1 LGVARWRDRRR
12 RRRVN
17 RVGAH
22 TDGAPAVSLQN
33 RRLTPTATLPEPSGL
48 KVRDAGTSTLSQCS
62 PPTTLPTIIPTSA
75 PAGIVKT
82 YWIPHSSSPLQPP
95 PTIAPAPSPT
105 SAPPKKPPMTQV
117 ARRPSPH
124 IPAPVLTSSRGRDTR
139 ANLVS
144 APLLRRTTM
153 VSPSIDSSVPV
164 ARRSADVTRTRSP
177 GAGAGAG
184 GCWAG
189 RRFTARLRTTAN
201 AQ

>member
-1 LGVARWRDRRR
+1 
-12 RRRVN
+12 
-17 RVGAH
+17 
-22 TDGAPAVSLQN
+22 P
-33 RRLTPTATLPEPSGL
+33 
-48 KVRDAGTSTLSQCS
+48 GTSASSQS
-62 PPTTLPTIIPTSA
+62 APPTSLPTLIPTSA

-124 IPAPVLTSSRGRDTR
+124 IPAPVLTSSRGRGAR

-164 ARRSADVTRTRSP
+164 VRRSADVPRTRSP
-177 GAGAGAG
+177 EEGGGAG
-184 GCWAG
+184 GGWA
-189 RRFTARLRTTAN
+189 A
-201 AQ
+201 